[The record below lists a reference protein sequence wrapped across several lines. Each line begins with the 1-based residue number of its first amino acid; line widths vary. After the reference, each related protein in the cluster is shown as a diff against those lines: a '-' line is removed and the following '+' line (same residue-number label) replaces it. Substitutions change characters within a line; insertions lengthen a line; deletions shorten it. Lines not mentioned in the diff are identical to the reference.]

1 MWVVKRLCWFP
12 SYKIGRASISLK
24 TKKTKSTRDFKH
36 LTRYLCS
43 STSCIFIQLHVE
55 STPPTVSQKL
65 LRDIK
70 RRQCLQSSSQYSSKH
85 TKEIKLSAAALR
97 QREVG
102 LWKSSGATKLRRK
115 SRRRRNQWFELVAK
129 CQTTNLVWWS
139 QKQKLSK

>member
-1 MWVVKRLCWFP
+1 MA
-12 SYKIGRASISLK
+12 RACESSKDCAGFLNAKLAANQFLLK
-24 TKKTKSTRDFKH
+24 KNKTKSTLDLEH

-43 STSCIFIQLHVE
+43 STPCIFIGLYVE
-55 STPPTVSQKL
+55 STPPTVSQML

-102 LWKSSGATKLRRK
+102 L
-115 SRRRRNQWFELVAK
+115 
-129 CQTTNLVWWS
+129 
-139 QKQKLSK
+139 